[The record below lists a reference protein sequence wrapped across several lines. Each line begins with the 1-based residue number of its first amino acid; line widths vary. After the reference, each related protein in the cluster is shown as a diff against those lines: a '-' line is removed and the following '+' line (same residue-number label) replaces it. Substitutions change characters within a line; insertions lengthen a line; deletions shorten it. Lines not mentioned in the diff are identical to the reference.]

1 MGLMGRH
8 RLSILCISAN
18 ALISGALVV
27 LVVLTGWLCAF
38 AQGIPAAGDREDI
51 WLLRKTGVDDVTI
64 YHRSQSDPKEQIM
77 AVSAKVEGRLTD
89 SAIAAGPSTLW
100 MIRASG
106 WVESLSVDHNP
117 MPSLPRYGGL
127 KSEQKLPEKVKP
139 VACAAAMNGFW
150 VLVRIDNAGDLKQFD
165 HQTRVSRTGG
175 DSGSADDEL
184 PPWFRVRG
192 MNDERAQTQPASQ
205 SQVPAQTQPQEAAA
219 TFPVY
224 RVLHLDGTV
233 WKVYPAPEMEGLKDE
248 MFQGSVAST
257 QPVSRLG
264 AVGMV
269 FRAKED
275 AWPEI
280 FSQMPGEGI
289 TRSYWKDGWQSRP
302 VVGAD
307 AFDKVI
313 VVDHQPVLVR
323 AAKTGAAG
331 VSLYLGVI
339 SNNEV
344 ADLPRVELGANTGG
358 LWAAVPMDNSVA
370 IIEPM
375 PGQARVSETDW
386 KLSLRR
392 IDLLGR
398 PVGAG
403 QQTLESKPSNLWNDS
418 PNLVIFGSSLAIGLL
433 LMWTLWGRDNVET
446 SVRLPVGV
454 VKADLPRRAFACLID
469 MVPCAWLSMLIY
481 KVQFGE
487 LFQQIIELSRTWGL
501 LKPWLVTVGI
511 LAVYS
516 TLSEAFYGRTLGK
529 YLAGLRVTRLDAS
542 APGLLQVVVRNAVKV
557 IEVLCFPLMFIPV
570 ARLNAQRLGDMA
582 ARTIVVADEPPE
594 EEDDEDFDDA

>member
-1 MGLMGRH
+1 MVVILM
-8 RLSILCISAN
+8 LA
-18 ALISGALVV
+18 
-27 LVVLTGWLCAF
+27 TGVAAF

-51 WLLRKTGVDDVTI
+51 WLLRKSGVDDVTV
-64 YHRSQSDPKEQIM
+64 YHRSQSDPKDQII

-89 SAIAAGPSTLW
+89 NVIAAGPSMLW
-100 MIRASG
+100 MIKATG
-106 WVESLSVDHNP
+106 WVESVSVDTNP
-117 MPSLPRYGGL
+117 LPSLPRYNAL
-127 KSEQKLPEKVKP
+127 KSEQKLPEKAKP
-139 VACAAAMNGFW
+139 VACAAAKNGFW
-150 VLVRIDNAGDLKQFD
+150 VLVKIENAADLKHFD
-165 HQTRVSRTGG
+165 LQTKVSQPGG
-175 DSGSADDEL
+175 EAAGADDL
-184 PPWFRVRG
+184 PPWFRIRG
-192 MNDERAQTQPASQ
+192 MTEKDAGNPAQTQPA
-205 SQVPAQTQPQEAAA
+205 PQTQPAVEPSTTTA
-219 TFPVY
+219 FPVY

-233 WKVYPAPEMEGLKDE
+233 WQVHPAPD
-248 MFQGSVAST
+248 FQTYEESERTST
-257 QPVSRLG
+257 TQADAKTGPF
-264 AVGMV
+264 GMV
-269 FRAKED
+269 FLTPDD

-280 FSQMPGEGI
+280 FSQVAGGGI
-289 TRSYWKDGWQSRP
+289 RRSTWKDGWKSQA

-307 AFDKVI
+307 AFDKAI
-313 VVDHQPVLVR
+313 VVDRQAVLVR
-323 AAKTGAAG
+323 AAKTGATG

-339 SNNEV
+339 SSGEV
-344 ADLPRVELGANTGG
+344 VDLPRVELGANTGG
-358 LWAAVPMDNSVA
+358 AWAAVPMDNSIA
-370 IIEPM
+370 IIEPL
-375 PGQARVSETDW
+375 PGQARGAEMDW

-398 PVGAG
+398 PVGAA

-418 PNLVIFGSSLAIGLL
+418 PNLVIFGCSLAVGLL

-469 MVPCAWLSMLIY
+469 LVPCAWLSMLIY

-501 LKPWLVTVGI
+501 LKPWLVTIGL

-516 TLSEAFYGRTLGK
+516 AVSEVFYGRTLGK

-542 APGLLQVVVRNAVKV
+542 APGALQVVVRNAIKV
-557 IEVLCFPLMFIPV
+557 IEILCFPLMFIPV

-594 EEDDEDFDDA
+594 EEDDEDFDDT